1 MQRVWTWIELVLRR
15 YPWAITLAALIPCA
29 YFDAAGINHI
39 VAASL
44 FKADVDSL
52 TRPAAAATSSS
63 SESGTTSSPT
73 SHHVRDTN
81 QILARNVFDSEAGCL
96 NCAVPTADA
105 EATSDDASAGGE
117 TAASGA
123 PEPCTGQAK
132 VTGAVEV
139 EDPLWSF
146 VFVSSGGANNPALP
160 YRVGQT
166 LENKTVSSIG
176 WHVQYG
182 AYVVLREGNSRCF
195 YAQFMPPRP
204 AAPAAPATPPPAT
217 GTAQAG
223 APSGELA
230 AALDQGITRSGD
242 NEFSVRR
249 SLVDRILENQAEL
262 MRTTRI
268 MPQEQNGHVVG
279 VQLFGVR
286 DSSLLARLGMRNGD
300 TLNRIN
306 GLDIGTPDRALE
318 AYSRLRTADHIQLT
332 LTRNGQ
338 PVNIDFNI
346 H

>member
-1 MQRVWTWIELVLRR
+1 MQRVWTAIETVLRR

-29 YFDAAGINHI
+29 YFDAAGINHLI
-39 VAASL
+39 ASSL

-52 TRPAAAATSSS
+52 TRPAASATATPNDPRGEAAA
-63 SESGTTSSPT
+63 

-81 QILARNVFDSEAGCL
+81 QILARNVFDSDAGCL
-96 NCAVPTADA
+96 NCAPETQDGGALADNGG
-105 EATSDDASAGGE
+105 TSEQAPQ
-117 TAASGA
+117 TGA
-123 PEPCTGQAK
+123 PEPCSGSAK
-132 VTGAVEV
+132 VVGAVEV

-146 VFVSSGGANNPALP
+146 AFMTTGPSAPSLP

-166 LENKTVSSIG
+166 VEGKTVSSIG

-182 AYVVLREGNSRCF
+182 AYVVLREGTTRCF
-195 YAQFMPPRP
+195 YAQFMPPRT
-204 AAPAAPATPPPAT
+204 APAAPTPPPAAT
-217 GTAQAG
+217 PAAG
-223 APSGELA
+223 GPSGELA

-268 MPQEQNGHVVG
+268 MPQEQGGRVVG

-286 DSSLLARLGMRNGD
+286 DNSLLSRLGMRNGD

-306 GLDIGTPDRALE
+306 GLDIATPDRALE
-318 AYSRLRTADHIQLT
+318 AYSRLRTADHIQLSV
-332 LTRNGQ
+332 TRNGQ